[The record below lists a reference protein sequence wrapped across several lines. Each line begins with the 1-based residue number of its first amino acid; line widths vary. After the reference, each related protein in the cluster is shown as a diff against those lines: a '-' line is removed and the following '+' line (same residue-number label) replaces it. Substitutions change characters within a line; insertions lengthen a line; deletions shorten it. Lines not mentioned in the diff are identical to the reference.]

1 MNSSHFVLQEC
12 RHSSST
18 NMRQMAAA
26 AAAKA
31 AAAAAAASGVYEDAV
46 IPAVTKARYA
56 DQDMCYINRR
66 RPSRKYSSHQTMDTC
81 SGGEGQLP
89 PVLSVGKQMSIH
101 PDASSVSR
109 YVSPHKKACMFQKG
123 KHLLSHQQR
132 HCMIFAFFP
141 HFLNT
146 VSGSTIRC

>member
-1 MNSSHFVLQEC
+1 MLQEC
-12 RHSSST
+12 RQSSST

-89 PVLSVGKQMSIH
+89 PALSVGKQMSIL
-101 PDASSVSR
+101 PDASSQVSR
-109 YVSPHKKACMFQKG
+109 YVSLHGTCFKKGACMFQKG
-123 KHLLSHQQR
+123 KHLQCHQQR
-132 HCMIFAFFP
+132 HCMIFEFFP